1 MKRICQILLFAI
13 SVSASGQ
20 ARQDDNTDNLYL
32 IIDTTSNERY
42 GYVNTRGDT
51 VIPFNKYR
59 ICYTDTFRIMA
70 IVLKEKAGFVGID
83 RNENVLF
90 EIFPY
95 DNGPDEPSDGLFRII
110 ENGKIGFADLNGNI
124 VIKPQY
130 GCAFPFENGLAKVSK
145 DCRSIKDGEHTA
157 WTSENW
163 YFIDQKGNSVE
174 Y

>member
-1 MKRICQILLFAI
+1 MAL

-20 ARQDDNTDNLYL
+20 TRQADKTDYLCL

-42 GYVNTRGDT
+42 GYVDTRGDT
-51 VIPFNKYR
+51 VISFDKYR

-95 DNGPDEPSDGLFRII
+95 DNGPDEPSEGLFRMV

-130 GCAFPFENGLAKVSK
+130 DCDFPFEQGLAKVSK
-145 DCRSIKDGEHTA
+145 DCRSINDGEHTA
-157 WTSENW
+157 WTSDNW
-163 YFIDQKGNSVE
+163 YFIDKKGKSVE
-174 Y
+174 